1 MRKLIVYLA
10 FVTVA
15 LSSVLASQASAKK
28 SGPNL
33 FKYGATGEHIKIG
46 KFTTRTTTGSPGPTG
61 NVGASPRDASTGQS
75 SGKRMHKP
83 LTVNR

>member
-15 LSSVLASQASAKK
+15 LSSILAPQASAKK
-28 SGPNL
+28 SGHLL
-33 FKYGATGEHIKIG
+33 FKYGATGEHLKIG
-46 KFTTRTTTGSPGPTG
+46 KLTTRTTTGSPGPKG
-61 NVGASPRDASTGQS
+61 NVGASPRDASTGQP

>member
-15 LSSVLASQASAKK
+15 LSSILAPQASAKK

-33 FKYGATGEHIKIG
+33 FKYGATGEHFKIG
-46 KFTTRTTTGSPGPTG
+46 KLTT
-61 NVGASPRDASTGQS
+61 VPRQ
-75 SGKRMHKP
+75 HP
-83 LTVNR
+83 